1 MISRSVVNASVV
13 LSLLWLAGPVQAAF
27 GVGAR
32 PAGTRIRARNVDNVE
47 LNVPSSR
54 HAVKYS

>member
-1 MISRSVVNASVV
+1 MISRSVMNASVV
-13 LSLLWLAGPVQAAF
+13 LSLLWLAGPLQAAF
-27 GVGAR
+27 GVGSR